1 MSSSLN
7 TSTGQIHHTI
17 MVSKPLKK
25 KIVIN
30 QHLASQFPI
39 SESVLNEK
47 FQQNAT
53 KLAMREDLYKSS
65 TYEFIRIG
73 QHVSSLNI
81 LFENL
86 DLLIMLPDIKVALE
100 SIFFNK

>member
-1 MSSSLN
+1 MRVCA
-7 TSTGQIHHTI
+7 QRK
-17 MVSKPLKK
+17 VPAKCY
-25 KIVIN
+25 KIGC
-30 QHLASQFPI
+30 
-39 SESVLNEK
+39 E
-47 FQQNAT
+47 
-53 KLAMREDLYKSS
+53 AMREVLYKSS

-100 SIFFNK
+100 SIFFL

>member
-1 MSSSLN
+1 
-7 TSTGQIHHTI
+7 
-17 MVSKPLKK
+17 
-25 KIVIN
+25 
-30 QHLASQFPI
+30 
-39 SESVLNEK
+39 
-47 FQQNAT
+47 
-53 KLAMREDLYKSS
+53 MREVLYKSR